1 VDNAT
6 KRDLKQQDQFVSMT
20 EHGISWANEN
30 RQSAILAGVLVLVVI
45 GVIVG
50 GAAFYNHRSSEA
62 NTALG
67 NALQAYQTP
76 IATPGQAVP
85 PGTKTYAS
93 VAERAKAANVLF
105 VDVADHYGMTKD
117 GKIARYFAGLTYM
130 EEGQNQ
136 SAEDTLKQV
145 AGSWNGDVAALAKLA
160 LAQLYRGSGREA
172 QAVALYNELGSGNAT
187 TVPPGMAQIQL
198 AEMYES
204 QGKPD
209 EAKKIYAK
217 LKDQDKDAK
226 GKPGPI
232 GTLAAEKLNPGA
244 AAATPGLQ

>member
-1 VDNAT
+1 MDNAT
-6 KRDLKQQDQFVSMT
+6 KRELKQQDQFVTLT
-20 EHGISWANEN
+20 EHGISWANQN
-30 RQSAILAGVLVLVVI
+30 RRSAIVTAGLVLLVI
-45 GVIVG
+45 LAIVG
-50 GAAFYNHRSSEA
+50 GAALYSHREAQA

-67 NALQAYQTP
+67 EALHTYQAP
-76 IATPGQAVP
+76 VATPGQAIP
-85 PGTKTYAS
+85 PGTKTFSS
-93 VAERAKAANVLF
+93 VAERAKAANAQF

-130 EEGQNQ
+130 EEGQNH
-136 SAEDTLKQV
+136 SAEDALKQV
-145 AGSWNGDVAALAKLA
+145 AGAWDSDVAALAKLA

-172 QAVALYNELGSGNAT
+172 QAVTLYNELGSGNSN

-217 LKDQDKDAK
+217 LKDTDKDAK
-226 GKPGPI
+226 GKAGPI
-232 GTLAAEKLNPGA
+232 GTLAAQKLNPEA
-244 AAATPGLQ
+244 AAGTPGLQ